1 MIPKLKQQIQRTPQ
15 SPGVYIFKNKK
26 GEFLYIGKAANLRNR
41 LKQYSNGKALSPFMK
56 NMAKEA
62 GKIEI
67 KNTDSE
73 IEALILESQ
82 LIKKHQPKYNIML
95 RDGKQ
100 YFYVG
105 FTVRQFPRIFL
116 THNPYKVSGKKSKT
130 QITNFKSNS
139 NVLKLKIE
147 NLNLLTLDTEYIG
160 PFTDGNAL
168 KSTLRLLRKIF
179 PYCTCK
185 QKHNNFCLNYHIGK
199 CLGYCC

>member
-41 LKQYSNGKALSPFMK
+41 LKQYSNERALSPFMK

-67 KNTDSE
+67 KNTGSE

-100 YFYVG
+100 HFYIRITKEK
-105 FTVRQFPRIFL
+105 FSKIFL
-116 THNPYKVSGKKSKT
+116 SHQVG
-130 QITNFKSNS
+130 
-139 NVLKLKIE
+139 
-147 NLNLLTLDTEYIG
+147 
-160 PFTDGNAL
+160 
-168 KSTLRLLRKIF
+168 
-179 PYCTCK
+179 
-185 QKHNNFCLNYHIGK
+185 
-199 CLGYCC
+199 